1 MKIKPPAYAVAGH
14 IDGYTPNFVKVKP
27 KIAVTERVKPLG
39 NIYYLP
45 KKIQNKLTA
54 SYNKRLK
61 SVVKLK
67 HVQAFDAETEKQ
79 LGVLSRVWQQY
90 PFKLVPYGAKMIRY
104 KKTNSLIEQAN
115 SNANEAYRRIQA
127 ASVGGC
133 SIFSAYI
140 DAAKLCKHWQVNPPY
155 ENAVL
160 NDGIEQAAE
169 CGILRMICPKWWLG
183 KLSSL
188 RDQCIEHLFIA
199 AGMVGKHSPY
209 ISRES
214 FSEWQS
220 QQRSAQAWLES
231 TMIESE
237 NGVMLPLADASNA
250 GVANP
255 KNRFT
260 ELVVRARGL
269 EEMAQDAGK
278 KGLFITLT
286 APSKF
291 HAVSRK
297 WNEKS
302 PRTCQKY
309 LVAQWGKIR
318 SKLNRQDIDMTGLRV
333 VEPHQDGTPH
343 WHLLA
348 FVSPDCVEEF
358 KSILHDYAF
367 EVDGDE
373 KGAAANRL
381 LIEDIDP
388 SKGSAVGYVI
398 KYISKNIAAEHMEG
412 EQDLTA
418 DCSAAHGA
426 MLASAWASRH
436 RIRQFQ
442 FFGTSSVSIW
452 RELRRIN
459 AGTQD
464 IEQARAAADQS
475 NWLDFEKALTVT
487 PLSLDYDKTEN
498 GNEYGEVVKRI
509 KGLIAKS
516 TVIMTRETRWKLR
529 PMEAQERVAFSEL
542 KKSRALVSASN
553 AKLDKTQRI
562 ALPEWKQP
570 ALDVD
575 FRSPWTCGNNCS
587 GETRVDTRT
596 LDSLPKAEINSVI
609 NGTDMEEHITTT
621 VMDSKF
627 VKALKAVGVI
637 DDLSVNQLLAG
648 AMVICDS
655 SGLAYQVINNCLVER
670 NVN

>member
-1 MKIKPPAYAVAGH
+1 MKIKSPAYAVVGH

-27 KIAVTERVKPLG
+27 KVNVSERVKPLG

-45 KKIQNKLTA
+45 KKIQNKLTNNY
-54 SYNKRLK
+54 SKRLK

-90 PFKLVPYGAKMIRY
+90 PFKLVPYGASMIRY
-104 KKTNSLIEQAN
+104 RKTNALIAQAN
-115 SNANEAYRRIQA
+115 TNANEAYRRIQA
-127 ASVGGC
+127 ASDGGS
-133 SIFSAYI
+133 SIFSAYT

-160 NDGIEQAAE
+160 NDGIKEAAE

-183 KLSSL
+183 KLSAI

-199 AGMVGKHSPY
+199 AGMVGKHLPY
-209 ISRES
+209 ISNES
-214 FSEWQS
+214 FSEWRTQK
-220 QQRSAQAWLES
+220 RNAQAWLES

-237 NGVMLPLADASNA
+237 DGMMLPLADASNA

-286 APSKF
+286 APSKY
-291 HAVSRK
+291 HAVSHK
-297 WNEKS
+297 WNEQS
-302 PRTCQKY
+302 PKAAQKY
-309 LVAQWGKIR
+309 LVTQWAKIR
-318 SKLNRQDIDMTGLRV
+318 SKLKRQDIDMTGLRV
-333 VEPHQDGTPH
+333 VEPHKDGTPH

-348 FVSPDCVEEF
+348 FVAPNDVDEF

-367 EVDGDE
+367 EVDGNE
-373 KGAAANRL
+373 NGAAKNRL
-381 LIEDIDP
+381 LIENIDP

-398 KYISKNIAAEHMEG
+398 KYISKNIAAEHMDD
-412 EQDLTA
+412 EQDFTA
-418 DCSAAHGA
+418 DCSASHGA

-436 RIRQFQ
+436 NIRQFQ

-452 RELRRIN
+452 RELRRLSN
-459 AGTQD
+459 GGQD
-464 IEQARAAADQS
+464 IEQARTAADQS
-475 NWLDFEKALTVT
+475 NWLEFEKALSVT
-487 PLSLDYDKTEN
+487 PLKLDYEETEC
-498 GNEYGEVVKRI
+498 GNEYGEIVKRI
-509 KGLIAKS
+509 KGLITNS
-516 TVIMTRETRWKLR
+516 TVIVTREMRWKLR
-529 PMEAQERVAFSEL
+529 PMENQEKIAFSEL
-542 KKSRALVSASN
+542 KKSRALINASN
-553 AKLDKTQRI
+553 TTLDKAERI
-562 ALPEWKQP
+562 QLPTWTQP

-575 FRSPWTCGNNCS
+575 FRSPWTCGNNYTL
-587 GETRVDTRT
+587 ETNS
-596 LDSLPKAEINSVI
+596 LNSLPKAEIKAVI
-609 NGTDMEEHITTT
+609 DGSDMQEHITTT
-621 VMDSKF
+621 EMDSKF
-627 VKALKAVGVI
+627 VKALKAVGVV

-655 SGLAYQVINNCLVER
+655 SGLAYQIVNNCLVER